1 MWLRPACRAVAAGAR
16 QRVLRGVDV
25 RARDTVRR
33 PTQTTP
39 SPSPPP
45 PLSPASPPPAA
56 AAAAAAAARL
66 CSQRTQPA
74 SRDVSVAVETIQQ
87 LHLNAAI
94 LSRDPADHS
103 RLPVHTGFTEWAA
116 VVIGNESVPK
126 NVIN

>member
-39 SPSPPP
+39 SP
-45 PLSPASPPPAA
+45 PLSPASPPP
-56 AAAAAAAARL
+56 AAAAARL

-74 SRDVSVAVETIQQ
+74 SRDVSVAVETTQQ

-103 RLPVHTGFTEWAA
+103 RLPVHTGFIEWAA

>member
-33 PTQTTP
+33 PTQTTQSP
-39 SPSPPP
+39 SPSPS
-45 PLSPASPPPAA
+45 LSPASPPP
-56 AAAAAAAARL
+56 AAAAAAARL

-74 SRDVSVAVETIQQ
+74 SRDVSVAVETTQQ

-116 VVIGNESVPK
+116 VAIGNESVPK